1 VTETHEGE
9 ADKQAEGA
17 NLPRALLT

>member
-1 VTETHEGE
+1 VTETHAGE
-9 ADKQAEGA
+9 ADKQAEGV